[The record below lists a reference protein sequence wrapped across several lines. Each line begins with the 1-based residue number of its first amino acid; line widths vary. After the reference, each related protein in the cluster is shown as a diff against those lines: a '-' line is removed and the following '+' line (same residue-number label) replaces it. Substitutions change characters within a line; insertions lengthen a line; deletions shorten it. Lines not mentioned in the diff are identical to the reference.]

1 MSGHLISFTSHRSHQ
16 RSEPEARH
24 HRGAQPPSDDRDP
37 APAARADAT
46 ERGAGRGSG
55 RAERLLARSESS
67 TRPHLTASQDDSS
80 LTDEQLTDEQLL
92 EAMAS
97 DLTALGALYDRH
109 AKLVHGLALAIL
121 GSREEAEDLTQ
132 EVFVTICGPHLYDRS
147 RGSVSGFLV
156 TMTRSRALDRLRR
169 RHRSARLLKSWH
181 EAEPAPA
188 VRTPLEDVS
197 MRRASERARAVLAE
211 LPEVQ
216 RKVLELAYYRGLS
229 QTEIAAELDTPLGTV
244 KGRLRR
250 ALLALS
256 DSLDEFNEAGLP
268 NPAPSHDRLVD
279 DRE

>member
-24 HRGAQPPSDDRDP
+24 HRGAQPRSDDRDP
-37 APAARADAT
+37 APAAGADAT
-46 ERGAGRGSG
+46 ERVA
-55 RAERLLARSESS
+55 
-67 TRPHLTASQDDSS
+67 
-80 LTDEQLTDEQLL
+80 DEELTDEQLL
-92 EAMAS
+92 EAVAS

-132 EVFVTICGPHLYDRS
+132 EVFVTICGPHLYDSS
-147 RGSVSGFLV
+147 RGSVSAFLV
-156 TMTRSRALDRLRR
+156 MMTRSRALDRLRR
-169 RHRSARLLKSWH
+169 RHRSARLLKTWH
-181 EAEPAPA
+181 EEAPAPA
-188 VRTPLEDVS
+188 VRTPLEAVS
-197 MRRASERARAVLAE
+197 MRRAAERVRAVLAE

-256 DSLDEFNEAGLP
+256 DSLDEFNEGP
-268 NPAPSHDRLVD
+268 DSRIRAPGHDRLDD
-279 DRE
+279 DREGLTLRRSVG